1 MASPTGADA
10 SPRFYGR
17 RKSRRLRDGRQRL
30 VDDVLPGLRI
40 QTPEP
45 GGLLDPRALF
55 APAIADVWMEIG
67 FGAGEHLLAQ
77 AQRHPT
83 IGFIGCEPYLN
94 GVAALLSAME
104 NADLGNIRIFPDD
117 ARLLLPALAPASIG
131 RLFILFPDPWPKAK
145 HHNRRL
151 VNPATLRAFARI
163 LRPGGEL
170 RVASDH
176 DGYVRWILDYATR
189 DGGFLWLAQRPA
201 DWRQRP
207 ADSPATRYQEKA
219 MGRGQSCAT
228 LRFERRHMIA
238 L

>member
-1 MASPTGADA
+1 M
-10 SPRFYGR
+10 
-17 RKSRRLRDGRQRL
+17 
-30 VDDVLPGLRI
+30 
-40 QTPEP
+40 PEP

-77 AQRHPT
+77 AQRQPT

-94 GVAALLSAME
+94 GVAALLSAM
-104 NADLGNIRIFPDD
+104 NGADLGNIRIFPDD

-131 RLFILFPDPWPKAK
+131 RLFLLFPDPWPKAK

-170 RVASDH
+170 QVVSDH
-176 DGYVRWILDYATR
+176 DSYVRWILDHATR
-189 DGGFLWLAQRPA
+189 DGAFQWLARRPA
-201 DWRQRP
+201 DWRHRP

-219 MGRGQSCAT
+219 MERGQSCAT
-228 LRFERRHMIA
+228 LRFARA
-238 L
+238 GA